1 MHRRHCALLLVA
13 LLVFTASASASSKT
27 AQAPGQIAPIG
38 ESLPTIT
45 GVAMVGQTFF
55 GVSGSWNGPAPSY
68 AYQWVHC
75 SSTGTLCAPIAKATA
90 QNYLESSA
98 DVGYTLRLV
107 VTATNKNGSAVGT
120 SNPTPVVQSPTS
132 PPPPT
137 TTTSTSTTTT
147 TPVTTTTGSTSTT
160 TSSTSTTSTST
171 TTPSTSSTTSTT
183 TTSTTPT
190 TTSTTPVGTGY
201 YYAEHFNSAF
211 TYSFWQI
218 LSGGTTS
225 YVSDGVSGSALRV
238 RNCASSSA
246 TSLCSGSGSTYAQEG
261 GIDVASL
268 PSDDR
273 PHTGR
278 VPGSGTN
285 CCDGDGAGNVDTW
298 YRFHVRLPTGYQPT
312 PGLQNT
318 IWEAHV
324 DGKTES
330 EMNSLGNHAYSTL
343 IGIQGQGTACPGA
356 PQFCSTAGTQP
367 RFFFQVPGGP
377 TTASDS
383 QTFKR
388 YYPLPVNSVI
398 LNHWYDVVVHVRWSS
413 SSTGGWFQCWLD
425 GTKVLDVTTATL
437 YTRQNG
443 TRSYSQ
449 NVGLYDYRLWA
460 NWVANVDFDE
470 MVWGPT
476 AASVGV
482 S

>member
-1 MHRRHCALLLVA
+1 
-13 LLVFTASASASSKT
+13 
-27 AQAPGQIAPIG
+27 
-38 ESLPTIT
+38 
-45 GVAMVGQTFF
+45 
-55 GVSGSWNGPAPSY
+55 
-68 AYQWVHC
+68 
-75 SSTGTLCAPIAKATA
+75 
-90 QNYLESSA
+90 LEAAA
-98 DVGYTLRLV
+98 DVGFTLRLV
-107 VTATNKNGSAVGT
+107 VTASNKNGSSVST
-120 SNPTPVVQSPTS
+120 SNPTPVVKGPTS
-132 PPPPT
+132 SPPPT

-147 TPVTTTTGSTSTT
+147 TPVTTTS
-160 TSSTSTTSTST
+160 SSTSTTSAST
-171 TTPSTSSTTSTT
+171 TTSSTSSTTSTT

-190 TTSTTPVGTGY
+190 TTSTTPVASGY

-211 TYSFWQI
+211 TYNFWQI

-225 YVSDGVSGSALRV
+225 FVTDGVSGSALRV
-238 RNCASSSA
+238 RDCASSSA
-246 TSLCSGSGSTYAQEG
+246 TSFCSGSSSTYGQEG
-261 GIDVASL
+261 GIDVVSL

-285 CCDGDGAGNVDTW
+285 CCDGDGAGSVDTW
-298 YRFHVRLPTGYQPT
+298 YRFRLRLPTGYQPT

-324 DGKTES
+324 DGKTGS
-330 EMNSLGNHAYSTL
+330 EMKSLGNHAYSTL

-367 RFFFQVPGGP
+367 RFYFQVPGGP
-377 TTASDS
+377 TTSSDS

-388 YYPLPVNSVI
+388 YYPLPLNSLI
-398 LNHWYDVVVHVRWSS
+398 LNHWYDVVVHVRWSG

-449 NVGLYDYRLWA
+449 NVGLYHYRLWA